1 MISKADRSIRRMRLP
16 ALTVFVATV
25 VLWGCT
31 PTNKID
37 EALDELTRIRREKG
51 DELSA
56 YFDHVRETVESVQ
69 GDDALLDAFAGLN
82 DLYHGTASSDSADVA
97 SLRELE
103 AVVIDRYL
111 DDYQLFL
118 DVHFI
123 DTGGDVFYSILKQDN
138 LFHNI
143 FDEAREDSPL
153 AHKLLDN
160 PESASVD
167 FRFPGYGS
175 EPSAFFAQPVHADG
189 RQRGWIVFQ
198 FASSRLQGIFGYE
211 PSLGQTGEVF
221 LVNRDQFMLTDSYNS
236 PESAVLRQHLS
247 ARNIQAKFAE
257 GEGQKVV
264 VDYRGYEAL
273 TSFKVYTIMG
283 FDWLL
288 IAKID
293 RDEVVTRQYMED
305 PGRYHDRLREYLRSA
320 DVRYAGQDGPE
331 ADGADD
337 RAAKVYLDDFR
348 RIDDSPGSDSP
359 DALFTPG
366 VATCTS
372 LVVTLPGRFAY
383 MAHVSPYDRMYG
395 GSRTD
400 LVRTLLNRMHD
411 FEVADKEIREVE
423 VVIVTPTIRYSER
436 MVDEIVDA
444 GIFLSQITFMK
455 NPDARC
461 ADVYFDFD
469 GGETEVTWCYG
480 VDFEERYVQ
489 LASQTPTLGSVME
502 RFLPE

>member
-1 MISKADRSIRRMRLP
+1 MRSETDGNTRRVRRSGV
-16 ALTVFVATV
+16 ALFVATV
-25 VLWGCT
+25 LLSACT
-31 PTNKID
+31 PADKID
-37 EALDELTRIRREKG
+37 EALDELTRIRRERG

-69 GDDALLDAFAGLN
+69 DDEELLGAFVGLN
-82 DLYHGTASSDSADVA
+82 DLYHGTASADSSGVA
-97 SLRELE
+97 TLRNLE
-103 AVVIDRYL
+103 AVVVDRYL

-123 DTGGDVFYSILKQDN
+123 DKDGDVFYSVLKQDN

-143 FDEAREDSPL
+143 FEDAAEDSPL
-153 AHKLLDN
+153 ARKLRNN
-160 PESASVD
+160 PESATVD

-175 EPSAFFAQPVHADG
+175 EPSAFFAQPVQVDG
-189 RQRGWIVFQ
+189 THRGWIVFQ
-198 FASSRLQGIFGYE
+198 FASSRLQEIFSYE
-211 PSLGQTGEVF
+211 PSLGRTGEVF

-247 ARNIQAKFAE
+247 AQNILGKFAE
-257 GEGQKVV
+257 GEGEKIV

-293 RDEVVTRQYMED
+293 RDEVITRQYLED
-305 PGRYHDRLREYLRSA
+305 PQSYHERLREYLRSA
-320 DVRYAGQDGPE
+320 DFRYADAPASATTGTDDPE
-331 ADGADD
+331 
-337 RAAKVYLDDFR
+337 KVYLDDFR
-348 RIDDSPGSDSP
+348 RIDGTAAEGTQQ
-359 DALFTPG
+359 ALFTPG

-372 LVVTLPGRFAY
+372 IVITLPGRFAY

-400 LVRTLLNRMHD
+400 LVRAILRRVHD
-411 FEVADKEIREVE
+411 FEVADKEMREVE

-436 MVDEIVDA
+436 MVDELVA
-444 GIFLSQITFMK
+444 SGIFLSQITFMK

-461 ADVYFDFD
+461 ADVHFDFER
-469 GGETEVTWCYG
+469 GETTVTWCYG
-480 VDFEERYVQ
+480 PEYEERFVQ
-489 LASQTPTLGSVME
+489 LASRTPTLGTIME

>member
-1 MISKADRSIRRMRLP
+1 MRFIADGGSRSGRVACAGFILAALLFAGCAP
-16 ALTVFVATV
+16 A
-25 VLWGCT
+25 
-31 PTNKID
+31 NKMD
-37 EALDELTRIRREKG
+37 EALEELTRIRRERG

-56 YFDHVRETVESVQ
+56 YFDHVRRTVESVQ
-69 GDDALLDAFAGLN
+69 EDAELLDAFVGLN
-82 DLYHGTASSDSADVA
+82 DLYHGTASVDSSGVA
-97 SLRELE
+97 TLRDLE
-103 AVVIDRYL
+103 TVVVDRYL

-123 DTGGDVFYSILKQDN
+123 DKGGDVFYSVLKQDN

-143 FDEAREDSPL
+143 FEEDPEDSPL
-153 AHKLLDN
+153 ARKLRDN
-160 PESASVD
+160 PESATVD

-189 RQRGWIVFQ
+189 GHRGWIVFQ
-198 FASSRLQGIFGYE
+198 FASSRLQEVFSYE
-211 PSLGQTGEVF
+211 PSLGRTGEVF

-247 ARNIQAKFAE
+247 AENILGKFAE
-257 GEGQKVV
+257 GEGEKVV

-273 TSFKVYTIMG
+273 TSFKVHTIMG

-293 RDEVVTRQYMED
+293 RDEIITRQYLED
-305 PGRYHDRLREYLRSA
+305 PQRYHERLRDYLRSA
-320 DVRYAGQDGPE
+320 DFRFAGETTTPDDE
-331 ADGADD
+331 AEAE
-337 RAAKVYLDDFR
+337 KVHLDDFR
-348 RIDDSPGSDSP
+348 RIDDSRPDGSP
-359 DALFTPG
+359 RALFTPG

-372 LVVTLPGRFAY
+372 IVITLPGRFAY

-400 LVRTLLNRMHD
+400 LVRTMLRRVHD
-411 FEVADKEIREVE
+411 FEVADKEFRGVQ
-423 VVIVTPTIRYSER
+423 VVVVTPTIRYSER
-436 MVDEIVDA
+436 MVDELVDA

-461 ADVYFDFD
+461 ADVHFDFESA
-469 GGETEVTWCYG
+469 ETAVTWCYG
-480 VDFEERYVQ
+480 TDFEERYVQ
-489 LASQTPTLGSVME
+489 LASRTPSLGTIME

>member
-1 MISKADRSIRRMRLP
+1 MRFRTDGNDGLRRV
-16 ALTVFVATV
+16 AVAVFAVAAI
-25 VLWGCT
+25 VLSGCA

-69 GDDALLDAFAGLN
+69 SDDELLDAFTGLN
-82 DLYHGTASSDSADVA
+82 DLYHGTASNASTGVA
-97 SLRELE
+97 SLRDFE

-111 DDYQLFL
+111 EDYQLFL

-123 DTGGDVFYSILKQDN
+123 DQNGDVFYSVLKQDN

-143 FDEAREDSPL
+143 FEEAPEDSPL
-153 AHKLLDN
+153 ARKLRDR
-160 PESASVD
+160 PESATVD

-175 EPSAFFAQPVHADG
+175 EPSAFFAQPVHAEG
-189 RQRGWIVFQ
+189 EHRGWIVFQ
-198 FASSRLQGIFGYE
+198 FASSRLQEMFGYE
-211 PSLGQTGEVF
+211 ASLGRTGEVF

-247 ARNIQAKFAE
+247 AENIQGKFAE

-264 VDYRGYEAL
+264 IDYRGYEAL
-273 TSFKVYTIMG
+273 TSFKVYSIMG

-293 RDEVVTRQYMED
+293 RDEVVTRQYLED
-305 PGRYHDRLREYLRSA
+305 PRRYHDRLREHLKSA
-320 DVRYAGQDGPE
+320 DFRYAHGGTAAPGSDDGE
-331 ADGADD
+331 
-337 RAAKVYLDDFR
+337 AAKVYLDDFR
-348 RIDDSPGSDSP
+348 RIDDSRPADSP
-359 DALFTPG
+359 QALFTPG
-366 VATCTS
+366 VSTCTS
-372 LVVTLPGRFAY
+372 IVITLPGRFAY
-383 MAHVSPYDRMYG
+383 MAHVSSYDRMYG

-400 LVRTLLNRMHD
+400 LVSTLLRRVHD
-411 FEVADKEIREVE
+411 FEVADKEMRKVE

-436 MVDEIVDA
+436 MVDELVDA

-461 ADVYFDFD
+461 ADVHFDF
-469 GGETEVTWCYG
+469 ETAETAVTWCYG
-480 VDFEERYVQ
+480 SDFEERYLQ
-489 LASQTPTLGSVME
+489 LASQTPTLGTIME
-502 RFLPE
+502 GFLPE